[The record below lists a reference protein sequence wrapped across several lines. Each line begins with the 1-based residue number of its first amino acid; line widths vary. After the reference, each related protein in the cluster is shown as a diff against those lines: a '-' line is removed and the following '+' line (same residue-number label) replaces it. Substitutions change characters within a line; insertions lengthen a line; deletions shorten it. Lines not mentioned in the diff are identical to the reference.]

1 MSKPRLGIYI
11 HIPFCASKCSYCD
24 FYSLAGCEQ
33 QMPDYHRALIAHL
46 AESARGIRNY
56 EVDSVYFGGG
66 TPSYYG
72 AEHLME
78 IFDVLKRNGNVRL
91 DAEVTVECNPDSM
104 TYKDLKLLR
113 SEGVTRLSVGVQA
126 TNNDLLKLIG
136 RRHSFQQAELAFSA
150 ARKAGFDNISL
161 DLIYG
166 LPSQTKSDWA
176 DSLARI
182 VEMHPEHISCYG
194 LKLEEGTPMYREYKD
209 SPVLPSE
216 DEQADMYSYAAEMLE
231 RYGYRQ
237 YEISN
242 FCAPGFESLHNLKYW
257 NLDDYMGFGPGAH
270 SCVGNLRYSFVK
282 DLKRY
287 ISGVEKKVSIIDEY
301 QLVDPMERSVEYLML
316 AMRTN
321 RGISEQDYRVRTQS
335 DWKPILHALQAFRE
349 KGWAEKTGDRWH
361 FTVPGFL
368 ISNTLIGILLEAQAS
383 GRADSV
389 PWMDRVDRE
398 ERKIVLPKGEEELFA
413 ELYEERLRKRD
424 TELDTE
430 QEETDGDEP
439 WDEEPAE
446 REEIEDQESLWIT
459 E

>member
-1 MSKPRLGIYI
+1 MTKPRLGIYI

-33 QMPDYHRALIAHL
+33 LMPDYHRALIAHL
-46 AESARGIRNY
+46 EESARGIRNY

-104 TYKDLKLLR
+104 SYKDLKLLR
-113 SEGVTRLSVGVQA
+113 QNGVTRVSIGVQA

-136 RRHSFQQAELAFSA
+136 RRHNFQQAELAFSA

-176 DSLARI
+176 ESLARI

-321 RGISEQDYRVRTQS
+321 RGISEEDYRVRTQS
-335 DWKPILHALQAFRE
+335 DWKPILHALLAFQE

-398 ERKIVLPKGEEELFA
+398 ERKIVLPKGEEELFT

-424 TELDTE
+424 TEK
-430 QEETDGDEP
+430 EETEGDEP
-439 WDEEPAE
+439 LDEEKDE
-446 REEIEDQESLWIT
+446 REEIEGQESLWIT

>member
-1 MSKPRLGIYI
+1 MNRPRLGIYI

-24 FYSLAGCEQ
+24 FYSLAGCEHL
-33 QMPDYHRALIAHL
+33 MPDYHRALIAHL

-176 DSLARI
+176 ESLARI

-231 RYGYRQ
+231 RYGYKQ

-321 RGISEQDYRVRTQS
+321 RGISEEDYRVRTQS
-335 DWKPILHALQAFRE
+335 DWKPILHALLAFQE

-398 ERKIVLPKGEEELFA
+398 ERKIVLPKGEEELFT

-424 TELDTE
+424 TEK
-430 QEETDGDEP
+430 EETEGDEP
-439 WDEEPAE
+439 LDKEKDE
-446 REEIEDQESLWIT
+446 REEIEGQESLWIT

>member
-1 MSKPRLGIYI
+1 MTKPRLGIYI

-24 FYSLAGCEQ
+24 FYSLAGCDHL
-33 QMPDYHRALIAHL
+33 MPDYHRALIAHL
-46 AESARGIRNY
+46 EESAKGIRNY

-66 TPSYYG
+66 TPSFYG

-104 TYKDLKLLR
+104 SPEFLRELRKD
-113 SEGVTRLSVGVQA
+113 GVNRLSIGVQA

-136 RRHSFQQAELAFSA
+136 RRHSFQQAVRAFTD

-176 DSLARI
+176 ETLARI
-182 VEMHPEHISCYG
+182 VELHPEHISAYG
-194 LKLEEGTPMYREYKD
+194 LKLEEGTKMYEEYKG
-209 SPVLPSE
+209 SPILPSD

-231 RYGYRQ
+231 RYGYKQ

-242 FCAPGFESLHNLKYW
+242 FAAPGFESRHNLKYW

-282 DLKRY
+282 DLKQY
-287 ISGVEKKVSIIDEY
+287 ISRVTRNVSIVDEY
-301 QLVDPMERSVEYLML
+301 EKVEPLERAVEYIML
-316 AMRTN
+316 AMRTS
-321 RGISEQDYRVRTQS
+321 RGISREDYRVRCQC
-335 DWKPILHALQAFRE
+335 DWQPIIRTLRAFAE
-349 KGWAEKTGDRWH
+349 KGWAEETDGRWH

-368 ISNTLIGILLEAQAS
+368 ISNTLIGILLEAQAN
-383 GRADSV
+383 GRAEYT
-389 PWMDRVDRE
+389 PWVDRAE
-398 ERKIVLPKGEEELFA
+398 EAENKISLPKGEDELFA
-413 ELYEERLRKRD
+413 EMYEEQ
-424 TELDTE
+424 TGAHE
-430 QEETDGDEP
+430 
-439 WDEEPAE
+439 A
-446 REEIEDQESLWIT
+446 
-459 E
+459 

>member
-24 FYSLAGCEQ
+24 FYSLAGCEHL
-33 QMPDYHRALIAHL
+33 MPDYHRALIAHL

-176 DSLARI
+176 ESLARI

-231 RYGYRQ
+231 RYGYKQ

-270 SCVGNLRYSFVK
+270 ACVGNLRYSFVK

-301 QLVDPMERSVEYLML
+301 QQVDPMERSVEYLML

-321 RGISEQDYRVRTQS
+321 RGISEEDYRVRTQS
-335 DWKPILHALQAFRE
+335 DWKPILHALLAFQE

-398 ERKIVLPKGEEELFA
+398 ERKIVLPKGEEELFT

-424 TELDTE
+424 TEK
-430 QEETDGDEP
+430 EETEGDEP
-439 WDEEPAE
+439 LDEEKDE
-446 REEIEDQESLWIT
+446 REEIEGQESLWIT